1 MKKIPVL
8 MYHDISDEYD
18 IISKNKFMTVSV
30 DKFHKDIE
38 FIKNKYT
45 TIFVSDLWNY
55 VNNGIELPDNCL
67 MITFDDGYS
76 SFYEYAYPIIEKM
89 SLKATVSII
98 TNSINNEY
106 KKQIPKLTWDQIK
119 RMYESGYVDFQ
130 SHTHNMHDKNPRL
143 GCLQKDNESIE
154 EYVKILKQ
162 DYLQSKEKIED
173 HIHNNVISYF
183 YPFGIY
189 SPLANEIL
197 DSIGCKITFIANN
210 LEYKKPNQV
219 SYQNLSSLF
228 FIDRMIVYDQI
239 DLSKIEYLHS

>member
-8 MYHDISDEYD
+8 MYHDICHEYD
-18 IISKNKFMTVSV
+18 IISKNKYMTVSAS
-30 DKFHKDIE
+30 KFQKDIE

-76 SFYEYAYPIIEKM
+76 GFYEYAYPIIEKI

-98 TNSINNEY
+98 TNSIDNQY
-106 KKQIPKLTWDQIK
+106 KEQMPKLTWDQIK

-130 SHTHNMHDKNPRL
+130 SHTHNMHHKTPRL
-143 GCLQKDNESIE
+143 GCLKKDNESIE
-154 EYVKILKQ
+154 EYTKVLKQ
-162 DYLQSKEKIED
+162 DYLQSKQNIED
-173 HIHNNVISYF
+173 HINNNVISYF

-189 SPLANEIL
+189 SQLANEVL

-210 LEYKKPNQV
+210 SEHKKPNQV